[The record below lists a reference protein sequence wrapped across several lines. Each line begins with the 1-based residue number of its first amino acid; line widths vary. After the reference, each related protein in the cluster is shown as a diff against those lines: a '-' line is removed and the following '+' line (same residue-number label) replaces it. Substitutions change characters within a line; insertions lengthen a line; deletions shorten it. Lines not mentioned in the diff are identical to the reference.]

1 RLSDG
6 LTGWSSTQFLEKIT
20 TTPPPPPPTG
30 DKYRVTATSRL
41 HIRSGPGTQFTS
53 LGLLEFNEVV
63 TAIAVNPDGTW
74 RQVRRS
80 DGLTG
85 WSSAQFLTL
94 VPNTPPPPPPPPGDV
109 AGNWYRVTTQLN
121 AREGPGTS
129 FNIIGALN
137 KDEVV
142 EALDANADQTWIRIS
157 RVDGWSAWASA
168 GFLTK
173 VGKNPASITQNIF
186 KGVTYYRNE
195 RTTPRALI
203 WHVIEIDTRATE
215 GLRFLVTPPLR
226 DTVPQVCTR
235 TTSQFLDDHD
245 MQIAINGDGYFYLDP
260 TDYPPQNYCATSDP
274 VKLMGYAAS
283 RGKVYSPKAPEH
295 PILYINQRNE
305 ITFNAPKGK
314 IFNAI
319 SGDRMLISRGN
330 KVAGLDAQIV
340 NPRTAIGINQNARYL
355 YLMVIDGRET
365 SIGATFSQ
373 TADLLLAH
381 GVYHA
386 MALDGGGSSTMVIE
400 GVNRLPHL
408 LNTPVNQETPKKE
421 RAVANHLGISLKK

>member
-1 RLSDG
+1 
-6 LTGWSSTQFLEKIT
+6 
-20 TTPPPPPPTG
+20 
-30 DKYRVTATSRL
+30 
-41 HIRSGPGTQFTS
+41 
-53 LGLLEFNEVV
+53 
-63 TAIAVNPDGTW
+63 
-74 RQVRRS
+74 
-80 DGLTG
+80 
-85 WSSAQFLTL
+85 
-94 VPNTPPPPPPPPGDV
+94 
-109 AGNWYRVTTQLN
+109 
-121 AREGPGTS
+121 
-129 FNIIGALN
+129 
-137 KDEVV
+137 
-142 EALDANADQTWIRIS
+142 
-157 RVDGWSAWASA
+157 
-168 GFLTK
+168 
-173 VGKNPASITQNIF
+173 
-186 KGVTYYRNE
+186 VTYYRNE

-203 WHVIEIDTRATE
+203 WHVIEIDTRTTE

-283 RGKVYSPKAPEH
+283 RGKVYSPKAPDH

-319 SGDRMLISRGN
+319 SGDRMLISRGT

-340 NPRTAIGINQNARYL
+340 NPRTAIGINQNARYV

-373 TADLLLAH
+373 TADLLLSH